1 MAKGIERARLLALA
15 GGLLVPFAL
24 LLQQVVGDG
33 PLTRLDA
40 RVATWA
46 HDRVLDHPVLEGTM
60 HVLSFLASGLLL
72 TVLLDLAL
80 VWMLVRRDRRRA
92 LFLPVVGLGGSALNS
107 LVKVAVGRDRPRFDV
122 PITTISGKSFPSGH
136 SMSAMACYGAL
147 LVVVLPLLA
156 PVTRR
161 WVAGVIGLVVLGVG
175 ASRIGL
181 GVHFLSD
188 VLGGFLLGA
197 AWLAVVVAAFDVAR
211 PAPDP

>member
-1 MAKGIERARLLALA
+1 
-15 GGLLVPFAL
+15 
-24 LLQQVVGDG
+24 
-33 PLTRLDA
+33 
-40 RVATWA
+40 
-46 HDRVLDHPVLEGTM
+46 
-60 HVLSFLASGLLL
+60 
-72 TVLLDLAL
+72 
-80 VWMLVRRDRRRA
+80 
-92 LFLPVVGLGGSALNS
+92 
-107 LVKVAVGRDRPRFDV
+107 
-122 PITTISGKSFPSGH
+122 
-136 SMSAMACYGAL
+136 MSAMACYGAL

-156 PVTRR
+156 PATRR